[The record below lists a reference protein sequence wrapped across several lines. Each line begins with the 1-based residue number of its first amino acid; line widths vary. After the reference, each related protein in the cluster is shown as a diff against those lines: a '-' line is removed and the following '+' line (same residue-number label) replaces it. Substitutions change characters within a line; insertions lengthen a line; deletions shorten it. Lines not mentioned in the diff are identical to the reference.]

1 MTRLEL
7 ATPRP
12 PDLPELLMNKYY
24 HMDVNCSRGNIQT
37 NIPSNTKLCEVCGE
51 RFEYNTDAKKETLY
65 CKKCAKKI
73 DNEKAKE
80 RAKQAYFNKKN
91 IKS

>member
-24 HMDVNCSRGNIQT
+24 HMDVNCSRGNLQN

-51 RFEYNTDAKKETLY
+51 RFEYNTNSCKPTLY
-65 CKKCAKKI
+65 CKKCAEIIKTEKDKARIKQNRLIKK
-73 DNEKAKE
+73 
-80 RAKQAYFNKKN
+80 
-91 IKS
+91 

>member
-24 HMDVNCSRGNIQT
+24 HMDVNCSRGNLQN

-51 RFEYNTDAKKETLY
+51 RFEFEHKVGKPEIYCPK
-65 CKKCAKKI
+65 CKKAIELEKTRNRVKKYRE
-73 DNEKAKE
+73 N
-80 RAKQAYFNKKN
+80 N
-91 IKS
+91 